1 MTGKGQSLSPL
12 VADVCNLLDTAKD
25 LSLDAW
31 FLLHLHFAS
40 MDPSAPSLLLK
51 HSLCLVTRGTEHS
64 WCRAKMYVEGTGWAG
79 SSGCLGEVRG
89 ASGRPSRTQE
99 TRRLYAPNVLS

>member
-40 MDPSAPSLLLK
+40 IDPSAPSLLLK
-51 HSLCLVTRGTEHS
+51 HSLCLVTRDTEHS
-64 WCRAKMYVEGTGWAG
+64 WCRAKMYVEGTGR
-79 SSGCLGEVRG
+79 LGVVDAWEKSEELLESQ
-89 ASGRPSRTQE
+89 AAH
-99 TRRLYAPNVLS
+99 RR